1 MGSVGYFKNNLPLYG
16 NQNVTTYLW
25 ARFVKVI
32 VKGASINEVTEKVQL
47 FFDHN
52 TNAITRKTVTGV
64 QKNIKV

>member
-32 VKGASINEVTEKVQL
+32 VKGASINDVTVRQ
-47 FFDHN
+47 
-52 TNAITRKTVTGV
+52 IVTGD
-64 QKNIKV
+64 QKISTYV